1 MISEKDLTKLAS
13 IHPVT
18 LITSKGDLGIILPM
32 FRGVAKDTVI
42 SVVYKDA
49 DSQVNTNISF
59 GTKPDNPILAIVAV
73 DTMSDISE
81 ADAIYVS
88 DISDIKYHHITAD
101 TETDM
106 DLVMLTDQDVP
117 IFAAK
122 LNEISTKRDSEDR
135 AANYIQETLSTVN
148 NRIQQR
154 SIDNYIDNGQE
165 AVEAGEAMKDE
176 TE

>member
-13 IHPVT
+13 IRPVT
-18 LITSKGDLGIILPM
+18 LVTSKGDLGIILPM
-32 FRGVAKDTVI
+32 FEGVAKDTII
-42 SVVYKDA
+42 SVAHRDA
-49 DSQVNTNISF
+49 DNQVNTAISF
-59 GTKPDNPILAIVAV
+59 GPKPDDPVLSIVAV

-106 DLVMLTDQDVP
+106 DLIMLTDQDVP
-117 IFAAK
+117 ILAAK

-135 AANYIQETLSTVN
+135 TANYIQETLSTVN
-148 NRIQQR
+148 DRIQNR
-154 SIDNYIDNGQE
+154 SIDNYIDNTQE
-165 AVEAGEAMKDE
+165 ATEAEEAMKDE
-176 TE
+176 SE